1 MVAPGGEA
9 LGGVVSCFQHM
20 VHTEGFFS
28 LYKGLWPA
36 VISMAP
42 SGAVFYGVYD
52 ILKTTY
58 LQSPEGQ
65 KDLRKRIEME
75 RKRRRIGGSLQN
87 IITSEE
93 SHEIKALT
101 ELKEEAENLG
111 QLELGPIRTL
121 VYGAIAG
128 ICAETSTY
136 PFEVIRRQMQMQ
148 TAATKMG
155 AFATCQSILQRGGIG
170 ALYSGLLP
178 SALQVVN

>member
-9 LGGVVSCFQHM
+9 LGGVISCFQHM

-58 LQSPEGQ
+58 LHSPEGQ
-65 KDLRKRIEME
+65 EDLRKRIEME
-75 RKRRRIGGSLQN
+75 RRRRRIEENLPTDN
-87 IITSEE
+87 ISEE
-93 SHEIKALT
+93 SLKTKTLI
-101 ELKEEAENLG
+101 ELKEDAGNLG

-155 AFATCQSILQRGGIG
+155 AFATCRCVFQRGGIG

-178 SALQVVN
+178 SALQVNY